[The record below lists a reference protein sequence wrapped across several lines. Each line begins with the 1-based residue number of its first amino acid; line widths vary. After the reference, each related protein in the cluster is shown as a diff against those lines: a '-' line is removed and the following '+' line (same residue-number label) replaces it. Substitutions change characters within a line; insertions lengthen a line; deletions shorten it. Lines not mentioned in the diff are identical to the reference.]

1 MTRYIGVLCAK
12 KGESVSSLFS
22 LGFGS
27 LFFGAGKT
35 VLVVDAN
42 FTSPLLELSLY
53 PGSHYAHDTG
63 LSVVPSSVVFSDFS
77 GFLSHVHSHYD
88 LVFVDVS
95 REDANSFSSLPKV
108 VDEFIIFCDGHA
120 SSLREASRIISSC
133 RKNGLSVLGTVL
145 FGKGCSLSSAR
156 AVLNAP
162 VFAVSD
168 SRGLMSSVLKS

>member
-53 PGSHYAHDTG
+53 PSSHYAHDTG
-63 LSVVPSSVVFSDFS
+63 LSVVPSSVVVDRIRRVRQVIE
-77 GFLSHVHSHYD
+77 GTLLEDGVRIKTTLD
-88 LVFVDVS
+88 RLVRVE
-95 REDANSFSSLPKV
+95 RSF
-108 VDEFIIFCDGHA
+108 
-120 SSLREASRIISSC
+120 
-133 RKNGLSVLGTVL
+133 
-145 FGKGCSLSSAR
+145 
-156 AVLNAP
+156 
-162 VFAVSD
+162 
-168 SRGLMSSVLKS
+168 